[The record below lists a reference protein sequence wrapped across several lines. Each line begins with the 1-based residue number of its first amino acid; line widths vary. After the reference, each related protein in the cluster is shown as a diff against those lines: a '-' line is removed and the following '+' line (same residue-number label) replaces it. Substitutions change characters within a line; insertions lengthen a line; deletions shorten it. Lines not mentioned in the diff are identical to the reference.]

1 MTEAIKQAIDK
12 LPIFSDLTS
21 REVDV
26 LASLFHPKDWEKG
39 ETLFSEGEQ
48 CQAFYFVLT
57 GEVKI
62 FKKDKNR
69 QYKEIATVGDRSI
82 LGEMGFLE
90 RSLRS
95 ATAIAEKPSTGI
107 GLFHGDFERLCDL
120 DPHVAIKLL
129 KKLNRLL
136 ALRLRKTTVEYANI
150 LHEATL

>member
-1 MTEAIKQAIDK
+1 VTEAIKQAIDK
-12 LPIFSDLTS
+12 LPIFSDLTT

-26 LASLFHPKDWEKG
+26 LASLFHPKDWHRG
-39 ETLFSEGEQ
+39 ETLFAEGEP
-48 CQAFYFVLT
+48 CQALYFILV
-57 GEVKI
+57 GDIKI

-69 QYKEIATVGDRSI
+69 QYKEIASVGDRSI

-95 ATAIAEKPSTGI
+95 ATAIAEKDSAGI
-107 GLFHGDFERLCDL
+107 GLYYSDFETLCEV
-120 DPHVAIKLL
+120 DPQIAIKLL

-150 LHEATL
+150 LHEAAP

>member
-12 LPIFSDLTS
+12 LPIFSDLTT
-21 REVDV
+21 RDVDV
-26 LASLFHPKDWEKG
+26 LASLFHPMEWKAG
-39 ETLFSEGEQ
+39 ETLFSEGEP
-48 CQAFYFVLT
+48 CKELYFLLT

-69 QYKEIATVGDRSI
+69 QYKEIATLGGRSV
-82 LGEMGFLE
+82 LGEMGFIE

-95 ATAIAEKPSTGI
+95 ATAIAEMNTTGI
-107 GLFHGDFERLCDL
+107 GLDHDAFEILCEAH
-120 DPHVAIKLL
+120 PQVAIKLL

-150 LHEATL
+150 LHDATI

>member
-12 LPIFSDLTS
+12 LPIFSDLTT
-21 REVDV
+21 REVNV
-26 LASLFHPKDWEKG
+26 LASLFHPKDWQRG
-39 ETLFSEGEQ
+39 ETLFSEGEP
-48 CQAFYFVLT
+48 CQVLYFVLT

-69 QYKEIATVGDRSI
+69 QYKEIATVGGRSI

-95 ATAIAEKPSTGI
+95 ATAIAEQDSTGI
-107 GLFHGDFERLCDL
+107 GLHHSDFENLCEV
-120 DPHVAIKLL
+120 DPQVAIKLL

-150 LHEATL
+150 LHEAAP

>member
-1 MTEAIKQAIDK
+1 MTEAIKTAIDK
-12 LPIFSDLTS
+12 LPIFSDLST
-21 REVDV
+21 REVNV
-26 LASLFHPKDWEKG
+26 LASLFHPKEWQRG
-39 ETLFSEGEQ
+39 ETLFAEGET
-48 CQAFYFVLT
+48 CQALYFVLT

-69 QYKEIATVGDRSI
+69 QYKEIATVAERSI

-95 ATAIAEKPSTGI
+95 ATAIAEKDSTGI
-107 GLFHGDFERLCDL
+107 GLYHADFENLCEV
-120 DPHVAIKLL
+120 DPQVAIKVL

-150 LHEATL
+150 LHEAAP